1 MALAKCL
8 ECGKEVSRSAVACPH
23 CGKPEPT
30 KSEFAK
36 KKYKEKKNDE
46 IFGALWG
53 AIILGIIALKACDI
67 I

>member
-8 ECGKEVSRSAVACPH
+8 ECGKQVSRSAQACPH

-30 KSEFAK
+30 MTEFAK
-36 KKYKEKKNDE
+36 KKIQEKKDDS
-46 IFGALWG
+46 FYGAIGG
-53 AIILGIIALKACDI
+53 AIILGVIALKSCDI

>member
-8 ECGKEVSRSAVACPH
+8 ECGKEVSRSAQACPH

-30 KSEFAK
+30 MTEFAK
-36 KKYKEKKNDE
+36 NKIQEKKDDSTY
-46 IFGALWG
+46 GAIWG
-53 AIILGIIALKACDI
+53 AIILGIIALKSCDI

>member
-8 ECGKEVSRSAVACPH
+8 ECGKEASRSAVACPH

-36 KKYKEKKNDE
+36 KKHKEKK
-46 IFGALWG
+46 
-53 AIILGIIALKACDI
+53 KR
-67 I
+67 

>member
-36 KKYKEKKNDE
+36 KKQEEKKNDE

-53 AIILGIIALKACDI
+53 AIILGIIALKSCDI

>member
-8 ECGKEVSRSAVACPH
+8 ECGKEVSRSAVACTH

-30 KSEFAK
+30 KTEFAK
-36 KKYKEKKNDE
+36 KKYQEKKNDE
-46 IFGALWG
+46 IYGAIWG

>member
-1 MALAKCL
+1 MALSKCL

-36 KKYKEKKNDE
+36 KKQEEKKNDE

>member
-8 ECGKEVSRSAVACPH
+8 ECGKQVSRSAQACPH

-30 KSEFAK
+30 MTEFAK
-36 KKYKEKKNDE
+36 KKIQEKKDDSTY
-46 IFGALWG
+46 GAIWG
-53 AIILGIIALKACDI
+53 AIILGIIALKACYI

>member
-30 KSEFAK
+30 KTEFAK
-36 KKYKEKKNDE
+36 KKIRVKNPR
-46 IFGALWG
+46 GSN
-53 AIILGIIALKACDI
+53 
-67 I
+67 

>member
-36 KKYKEKKNDE
+36 KKHKEKKTMKFSE
-46 IFGALWG
+46 LFGEQLF
-53 AIILGIIALKACDI
+53 
-67 I
+67 

>member
-30 KSEFAK
+30 KTEFAK
-36 KKYKEKKNDE
+36 KNIKKRKMMKFME
-46 IFGALWG
+46 QFGEQLF
-53 AIILGIIALKACDI
+53 
-67 I
+67 